1 MKIFTLR
8 SEIALPINIQE
19 AWTFFSDPKNLQVI
33 TPPKMGFNI
42 TSKHLPDSMH
52 PGMII
57 TYKVSPLL
65 GIKLTW
71 VTEITHVLE
80 ERMFVDEQRFGPYIF
95 WHHQHYFES
104 IQGGTRCTDLV
115 HYAVPGWFLAPLVN
129 TVLVQRELDGIFK
142 FREKKLFELFGKLNL
157 VAV

>member
-1 MKIFTLR
+1 MKVFTLR
-8 SEIALPINIQE
+8 SEIALPITIKE
-19 AWTFFSDPKNLQVI
+19 AWTVFSDPKNLQVI

-42 TSKHLPDSMH
+42 TSKYLPQTMH

-57 TYKVSPLL
+57 TYNVSPLL

-71 VTEITHVLE
+71 VTEITHVIE

-95 WHHQHYFES
+95 WHHQHHFEA

-115 HYAVPGWFLAPLVN
+115 HYAVPGWFLAPVVN
-129 TVLVQRELDGIFK
+129 AMLVQRELDGIFK
-142 FREKKLFELFGKLNL
+142 FREKKLFELFGKLNI